1 MSRYN
6 VELIGETDNALN
18 RLTEHA
24 ASKADAIR
32 KAISIAA
39 WVDETQ
45 RSGKKILVEDEQG
58 CVREVYWA

>member
-6 VELIGETDNALN
+6 VELVGETDNAHN
-18 RLTEHA
+18 RLAEHA

-39 WVDETQ
+39 WMDEAQ
-45 RSGKKILVEDEQG
+45 RSGKKILIEDENG
-58 CVREVYWA
+58 RVREVLWK